1 MNRPILLFVLAA
13 AVGLFAPAYADLS
26 IDVSPLRLHVH
37 ARPGDEYTDAVRV
50 VNSGKEP
57 VRLRAYVEDW
67 YLDEVG
73 TPIFRPAGTL
83 DGTASLWVEAAPAD
97 LLIRPGE
104 TEFVR
109 YTIRIPE
116 DAREGGYHGSLLLES
131 LPLNRAEQHTRMMF
145 IQGRIACMLYVTV
158 GDPQRSAVIT
168 ALVPTERN
176 GKHLVRLQV
185 ENTGADFIRLAG
197 NLDFV
202 EEEAILGEPLRLP
215 DVPVL
220 PGASRWVELEIPA
233 DQYRAEA
240 LARVTIDL
248 EGIGQLVGECPLST
262 ATFRAQ

>member
-13 AVGLFAPAYADLS
+13 VAGLSAPAFADLS

-37 ARPGDEYTDAVRV
+37 AKPGDEYTDAVRV
-50 VNSGKEP
+50 VNSGEEP

-73 TPIFRPAGTL
+73 TPVFRPAGTL
-83 DGTASLWVEAAPAD
+83 QGTASLWVDAAPSD
-97 LLIRPGE
+97 LLIGPGE

-116 DAREGGYHGSLLLES
+116 DVVEGGYHGSLLLES
-131 LPLNRAEQHTRMMF
+131 LPLNRAEQHTRQMF

-158 GDPQRSAVIT
+158 GDPARSAAIT

-185 ENTGADFIRLAG
+185 ENTGQDFIRLAG
-197 NLDFV
+197 NLNCMEA
-202 EEEAILGEPLRLP
+202 EEVLGEPLRLP

-220 PGASRWVELEIPA
+220 PGAKRWVELEIPA

-240 LARVTIDL
+240 LARVTVEL
-248 EGIGQLVGECPLST
+248 EGIGDLVGECPLGT
-262 ATFRAQ
+262 PTFRAQ

>member
-1 MNRPILLFVLAA
+1 MNRPILFFVLAA
-13 AVGLFAPAYADLS
+13 LAGSGAPAFADLS

-37 ARPGDEYTDAVRV
+37 ARAGDEYTDAVKV
-50 VNSGKEP
+50 VNSGEEP

-83 DGTASLWVEAAPAD
+83 QGTASLWVDAAPAD

-104 TEFVR
+104 TEYVR
-109 YTIRIPE
+109 YTIRVPE
-116 DAREGGYHGSLLLES
+116 DAVEGGYHGSLLLES
-131 LPLNRAEQHTRMMF
+131 LPLNRAEQGIRQMF

-158 GDPQRSAVIT
+158 GDPQRSAAIT
-168 ALVPTERN
+168 AFVPLERN

-185 ENTGADFIRLAG
+185 ENTGNDFIRLAG
-197 NLDFV
+197 NLNCM
-202 EEEAILGEPLRLP
+202 EAEEALGEPLRLP

-220 PGASRWVELEIPA
+220 PGAKRWVELEIPA

-240 LARVTIDL
+240 LARVVVDL
-248 EGIGQLVGECPLST
+248 DGIGQLVGECPLGG

>member
-1 MNRPILLFVLAA
+1 MNRPILLFLLAA
-13 AVGLFAPAYADLS
+13 GVGLSVPAYADLS

-67 YLDEVG
+67 YLDEIG

-116 DAREGGYHGSLLLES
+116 NVPEGGYHGSLLLES
-131 LPLNRAEQHTRMMF
+131 LPLNRAEQQTRMMF

-158 GDPQRSAVIT
+158 GDPTRSAAIT

-185 ENTGADFIRLAG
+185 ENTGEDFIRLAG
-197 NLDFV
+197 NLDCLQAD
-202 EEEAILGEPLRLP
+202 EALGEPLILP

-220 PGASRWVELEIPA
+220 PGARRWIEVEIPA

-240 LARVTIDL
+240 LARVTIEL
-248 EGIGQLVGECPLST
+248 EGIGQLLGECPLGV
-262 ATFRAQ
+262 AAFRAQ